1 MGRED
6 PWRLG
11 KTVGVGGRLVVA
23 HFGRSLAR
31 ASCWRSR
38 QVLIAGHGGRRTGQM
53 GPAVLVVRLRW
64 RVARGQRLRENRIA
78 SKAPDIMR
86 VFEDV

>member
-1 MGRED
+1 M
-6 PWRLG
+6 
-11 KTVGVGGRLVVA
+11 GGRLVVA

-53 GPAVLVVRLRW
+53 GPAVLVVRLVRW

-86 VFEDV
+86 VFDQDV

>member
-1 MGRED
+1 V
-6 PWRLG
+6 W
-11 KTVGVGGRLVVA
+11 VVA

-53 GPAVLVVRLRW
+53 GPAVLVVRLRSWCSARGQPLRSLRW
-64 RVARGQRLRENRIA
+64 RVARGQRLDRENRIA

-86 VFEDV
+86 VFENV